1 MQLLWWHWMVF
12 GVVLVLLELAVPS
25 FFLVWFGVGAI
36 LVGIVLAM
44 LPSLSFS
51 WQILTWIACSVV
63 FVALWFRIFKPGL
76 HKTRS
81 GMAKGAAIGEV
92 GLVTREIRP
101 HGTGEVRFQKPL
113 LGADV
118 WESMADEEIRM
129 GERVRVLDVEGNILK
144 VGKA

>member
-36 LVGIVLAM
+36 IVGIALAM

-63 FVALWFRIFKPGL
+63 FVVLWI
-76 HKTRS
+76 TI
-81 GMAKGAAIGEV
+81 AK
-92 GLVTREIRP
+92 
-101 HGTGEVRFQKPL
+101 
-113 LGADV
+113 
-118 WESMADEEIRM
+118 
-129 GERVRVLDVEGNILK
+129 
-144 VGKA
+144 